1 MVTLRPKESLEM
13 SKITKFCHHYTNSK
27 VEGELGNGTKAM
39 ECMKSWDNL
48 HIGLPQVVVTSPVL
62 TVEEGPGPQSK
73 DKIEMSVENEM
84 IELDN
89 M

>member
-39 ECMKSWDNL
+39 ECTRYGGGFDAPFGKKES
-48 HIGLPQVVVTSPVL
+48 
-62 TVEEGPGPQSK
+62 
-73 DKIEMSVENEM
+73 
-84 IELDN
+84 
-89 M
+89 